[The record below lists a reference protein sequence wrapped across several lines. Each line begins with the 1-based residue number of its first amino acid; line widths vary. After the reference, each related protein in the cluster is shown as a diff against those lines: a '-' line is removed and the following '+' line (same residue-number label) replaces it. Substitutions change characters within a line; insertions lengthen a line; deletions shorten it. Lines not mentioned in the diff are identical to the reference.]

1 MGIFIDTGIWIGF
14 FNLDDEKAARSAEII
29 EEIQKGVYG
38 TAWTSSFILDELYT
52 FLERKTK
59 DTNLAI
65 DAIKVVLGEKSS
77 LKPFVRIYPVSIEN
91 CIQTLDLAEKYAEK
105 GMSFTDLTSILI
117 SKNLKIRYIASFDSH
132 FKGLISVIR

>member
-29 EEIQKGVYG
+29 EEIQKGVFG